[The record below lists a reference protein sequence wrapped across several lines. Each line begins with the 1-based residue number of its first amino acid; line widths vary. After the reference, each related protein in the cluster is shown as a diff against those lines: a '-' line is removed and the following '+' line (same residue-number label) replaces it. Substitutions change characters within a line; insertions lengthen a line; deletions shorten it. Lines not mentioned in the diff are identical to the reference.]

1 MTSCES
7 CLDCNRKFCFCILL
21 DLSTFVLAG
30 LCERDYVVPGVTSF
44 SCPRFIFFS
53 LYLFAASRLQL

>member
-7 CLDCNRKFCFCILL
+7 CLDYNRKFCFCILL

-30 LCERDYVVPGVTSF
+30 LDCSRRSDLVFVFFGVSVTMSF
-44 SCPRFIFFS
+44 
-53 LYLFAASRLQL
+53 LA